1 MSSRAVRTS
10 FLAACRKPSQRR
22 VWARLHEQEI
32 DTDAVEEK
40 GEIVVFHELALR
52 ERTVAGVEELELEE
66 MADLLKAGMT
76 RGLIKGDEMTEDGLD
91 PVELL
96 DVVLA
101 V

>member
-22 VWARLHEQEI
+22 VCARLHEQEM

-52 ERTVAGVEELELEE
+52 EGTVAGELW
-66 MADLLKAGMT
+66 
-76 RGLIKGDEMTEDGLD
+76 
-91 PVELL
+91 
-96 DVVLA
+96 
-101 V
+101 

>member
-1 MSSRAVRTS
+1 MSSRAVSTS

-52 ERTVAGVEELELEE
+52 EGTVA
-66 MADLLKAGMT
+66 
-76 RGLIKGDEMTEDGLD
+76 
-91 PVELL
+91 
-96 DVVLA
+96 
-101 V
+101 

>member
-1 MSSRAVRTS
+1 M
-10 FLAACRKPSQRR
+10 
-22 VWARLHEQEI
+22 

-52 ERTVAGVEELELEE
+52 VAGELGLKKGGVEMLELEKTT
-66 MADLLKAGMT
+66 DLLKAGET
-76 RGLIKGDEMTEDGLD
+76 RGLMTVDAMSEGGLD
-91 PVELL
+91 AVELL